1 MSYQKVIIIGNL
13 GAEPTTTHFDGGG
26 QLSQLSVATT
36 EHWND
41 KATGEKKERTEWHRV
56 VLNGKLS
63 ELAEKFL
70 EKGSKVLIEGT
81 LRTRDYTDGQ
91 GVTRYTTEIYG
102 QTMKFLSS
110 QKQQT
115 SSPTSAVDDY
125 LEKNK
130 DTINDGIPS
139 GSVERDDMP
148 LG

>member
-1 MSYQKVIIIGNL
+1 MSYQKAIIIGNL
-13 GAEPTTTHFDGGG
+13 GAEPTTNHFDGGG
-26 QLSQLSVATT
+26 QMTQLSVATT

-41 KATGEKKERTEWHRV
+41 KTTGEKKERVEWHRC

-63 ELAEKFL
+63 ELADKYL

-81 LRTRDYTDGQ
+81 LRTSEYTDGQ

-110 QKQQT
+110 QKPQT
-115 SSPTSAVDDY
+115 TPTSAVDDY
-125 LEKNK
+125 MEKNK
-130 DTINDGIPS
+130 ETINDGIPS
-139 GSVERDDMP
+139 TSKEFDDLP

>member
-13 GAEPTTTHFDGGG
+13 GAEPNTNHFDGGG
-26 QLSQLSVATT
+26 QLTQLSVATT

-41 KATGEKKERTEWHRV
+41 KNTNEKKERVEWHRV

-81 LRTRDYTDGQ
+81 LRTREWTDGQ
-91 GVTRYTTEIYG
+91 GVTRHTTEIYG

-110 QKQQT
+110 QKPQT
-115 SSPTSAVDDY
+115 SSPKSAVDEY

-139 GSVERDDMP
+139 TSDERDDMP
-148 LG
+148 L